1 MFITLRVM
9 LMLPDNFAFGQF
21 KDLCRPPQKREI
33 VVDNYLVVNY
43 KKLSKVEIP
52 VCKTSS
58 HR

>member
-1 MFITLRVM
+1 MFITLTVM
-9 LMLPDNFAFGQF
+9 LMLPDNYAFGQF